1 MRMVMS
7 HILAPR
13 KAQSP
18 PTELTNLGP
27 IDSVKANGFKFITM
41 LTRNCSQGYY
51 ALRPKVRIIS

>member
-1 MRMVMS
+1 MS